1 MTTPVV
7 AAIVA
12 VADNGV
18 IGRDNDMAWHIPS
31 EFAHFRRMTLGRPVI
46 MGRKSFA
53 ALGKPL
59 PKRANIIVTRDKS
72 WTAEGVTVCHSVEE
86 AIDAGI
92 IAAQKA
98 GVDTVFITGGAEIY
112 AQAMPWTEMLYY
124 TEVHLTPE
132 GQTRF
137 PAFDRNEFNE
147 VAREFHP
154 RQPGDEADYTIT
166 VLQRKPGFFK
176 KPLSVA
182 PPTSS

>member
-18 IGRDNDMAWHIPS
+18 IGRDNGMAWHIPS
-31 EFAHFRRMTLGRPVI
+31 EFAYFRRMTLGKPVI
-46 MGRKSFA
+46 MGRKSFE

-59 PKRANIIVTRDKS
+59 PKRPNIIVTRDTS
-72 WTAEGVTVCHSVEE
+72 WTAPGVTVCHTVEA

-92 IAAQKA
+92 AAA
-98 GVDTVFITGGAEIY
+98 RASGANTVFITGGAEIY

-124 TEVHLTPE
+124 TEVHLTPA

-166 VLQRKPGFFK
+166 VLQRKPQFLK
-176 KPLSVA
+176 KPLSVS
-182 PPTSS
+182 PQTSP